1 MTIRVF
7 QTASEAAHAAADAIA
22 AQLARKPA
30 SVLGLPTGRTSLAVY
45 DELVRLHES
54 GGADFSRAH
63 TFNLDEFV
71 GLPSSDTR
79 SYCAFM
85 QKHLFARINLPGSHI
100 HFLNGGARDYH
111 AECARFEREIAGL
124 GGLDLLLLGIGTNAH
139 IGFNEPS
146 RALRAR
152 SHKTKL
158 ALATRRANASLFG
171 GRLDR
176 VPREALTMGIGTML
190 DARAITLI
198 ATGREK
204 ARAIGSMFEG
214 LISTERPASVLQLHP
229 CVEVIVDLP
238 AAEKLP
244 QPGFRSKLESA
255 LARVTPVCCMRIA
268 AFTFHRA
275 RSSSASA
282 AS

>member
-1 MTIRVF
+1 MNLRVF
-7 QTASEAAHAAADAIA
+7 HTAEEAAHAAAAAIA

-30 SVLGLPTGRTSLAVY
+30 SVLGLPTGRTTLAVY
-45 DELVRLHES
+45 DELARLHES
-54 GGADFSRAH
+54 GGADFSQAH

-71 GLPSSDTR
+71 GLAANDKR

-85 QKHLFARINLPGSHI
+85 QKHLFTRINLPGTHI
-100 HFLNGGARDYH
+100 HFLNGGARNH
-111 AECARFEREIAGL
+111 EEECGRFEREIAGL
-124 GGLDLLLLGIGTNAH
+124 GGMDLLLLGIGSNAH

-146 RALRAR
+146 HALHAR
-152 SHKTKL
+152 SHKTRL

-190 DARAITLI
+190 DARAIVLI

-204 ARAIGSMFEG
+204 ARAISSVFDGR
-214 LISTERPASVLQLHP
+214 ISTDKPASALQLHP
-229 CVEVIVDLP
+229 RVEVILDLP

-244 QPGFRSKLESA
+244 QSGFDA
-255 LARVTPVCCMRIA
+255 QP
-268 AFTFHRA
+268 
-275 RSSSASA
+275 
-282 AS
+282 

>member
-1 MTIRVF
+1 MRIRVF
-7 QTASEAAHAAADAIA
+7 RTAREAARAAAAAVA
-22 AQLARKPA
+22 AQLARKPD

-45 DELVRLHES
+45 DELARLFKS
-54 GGADFSRAH
+54 GGTDFSRAH

-71 GLPSSDTR
+71 GLLPNDKR

-100 HFLNGGARDYH
+100 HFLNGGAADH
-111 AECARFEREIAGL
+111 LAECARFERELAAL
-124 GGLDLLLLGIGTNAH
+124 GGMDLLLLGIGANAH

-146 RALRAR
+146 RTLRAR
-152 SHKTKL
+152 SHKARL

-176 VPREALTMGIGTML
+176 VPREALTMGVGTML
-190 DARAITLI
+190 DARAIALI

-204 ARAIGSMFEG
+204 ARAISSMAGG
-214 LISTERPASVLQLHP
+214 LISTERPASILQLHP
-229 CVEVIVDLP
+229 SVDVILDTP

-244 QPGFRSKLESA
+244 QAGLLPQL
-255 LARVTPVCCMRIA
+255 
-268 AFTFHRA
+268 
-275 RSSSASA
+275 
-282 AS
+282 

>member
-1 MTIRVF
+1 MNIRVF
-7 QTASEAAHAAADAIA
+7 RTAGAAAHAAAAAVA

-45 DELVRLHES
+45 DELARLHQS
-54 GGADFSRAH
+54 GEADFSESH

-71 GLPSSDTR
+71 GLPSSDKR

-100 HFLNGGARDYH
+100 HFLNGGARDYD
-111 AECARFEREIAGL
+111 AECDRFEREIAAL
-124 GGLDLLLLGIGTNAH
+124 GGMDLLLLGIGANAH
-139 IGFNEPS
+139 IGFNEPA
-146 RALRAR
+146 RTLRAR
-152 SHKTKL
+152 SHRTRL

-176 VPREALTMGIGTML
+176 VPREALTMGVGTML
-190 DARAITLI
+190 DARAIVLI

-204 ARAIGSMFEG
+204 ARAVGSMFDG
-214 LISTERPASVLQLHP
+214 RISTEQPASVLQLHGN
-229 CVEVIVDLP
+229 VEVILDLP

-244 QPGFRSKLESA
+244 QPGFDA
-255 LARVTPVCCMRIA
+255 QP
-268 AFTFHRA
+268 
-275 RSSSASA
+275 
-282 AS
+282 

>member
-7 QTASEAAHAAADAIA
+7 QTAREAAHAAAAAVA
-22 AQLARKPA
+22 AQLARKST

-45 DELVRLHES
+45 DELVRLHDS
-54 GGADFSRAH
+54 GEADFSRAH

-71 GLPSSDTR
+71 GLPSSDR
-79 SYCAFM
+79 HSYCAFM

-100 HFLNGGARDYH
+100 HFLNGGARDH
-111 AECARFEREIAGL
+111 LAECARFEKELAER
-124 GGLDLLLLGIGTNAH
+124 GGMDLLLLGIGTNGH

-146 RALRAR
+146 RTLHAR
-152 SHKTKL
+152 THKTRL

-176 VPREALTMGIGTML
+176 VPREALTMGVGTIL
-190 DARAITLI
+190 DARAIALI

-204 ARAIGSMFEG
+204 ARAIGSLFDG
-214 LISTERPASVLQLHP
+214 LIATDRPASVLQLHAS
-229 CVEVIVDLP
+229 VDVFVDLH

-244 QPGFRSKLESA
+244 QPRL
-255 LARVTPVCCMRIA
+255 
-268 AFTFHRA
+268 RA
-275 RSSSASA
+275 QP
-282 AS
+282 